1 MMNTKKYQDFL
12 KILENELLSYRWGCV
27 YDSEKKVTL
36 AEYGNAPTE
45 NSSAL
50 PEQCNA
56 LFESSLQSKG
66 SGCELMAHDEQWILL
81 MRRFTKGSLRCFIL
95 LRSGGI
101 TTGWAR
107 DTLKDKLQE
116 FSSN

>member
-1 MMNTKKYQDFL
+1 MNSKKYQDFL
-12 KILENELLSYRWGCV
+12 KVLENELLSFRWGCV
-27 YDSEKKVTL
+27 FDSEKKATL
-36 AEYGNAPTE
+36 AEYGNAPSE
-45 NSSAL
+45 NSSEL
-50 PEQCNA
+50 PDQCNV
-56 LFESSLQSKG
+56 LFESALQSDG
-66 SGCELMAHDEQWILL
+66 QETELMAHDEQWILL
-81 MRRFTKGSLRCFIL
+81 MRRFTKGPLRCFIL